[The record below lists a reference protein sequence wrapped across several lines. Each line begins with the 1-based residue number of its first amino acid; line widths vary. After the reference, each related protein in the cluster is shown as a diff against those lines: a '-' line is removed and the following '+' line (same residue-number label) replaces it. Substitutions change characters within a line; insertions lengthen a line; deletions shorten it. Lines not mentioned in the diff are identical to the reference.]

1 MGIFN
6 NIFTEM
12 AKTAGQDGQVMIDA
26 THLKAHRSAA
36 SLLKKG
42 LFPAGSDAQKARWC
56 RQIISAHNE
65 IHLICTA
72 ARKERLRF
80 A

>member
-1 MGIFN
+1 MTAEIKTGEFYYSKS
-6 NIFTEM
+6 FRSV
-12 AKTAGQDGQVMIDA
+12 AKVIEIST
-26 THLKAHRSAA
+26 LW
-36 SLLKKG
+36 
-42 LFPAGSDAQKARWC
+42 GSDYAHIWLPNSRWC

>member
-1 MGIFN
+1 MKTGVRRVTTKDVAEALGI
-6 NIFTEM
+6 
-12 AKTAGQDGQVMIDA
+12 
-26 THLKAHRSAA
+26 S
-36 SLLKKG
+36 
-42 LFPAGSDAQKARWC
+42 PRWC